1 MFCTAYLDDVLIY
14 SDSFDEHIEH
24 VTKVLEQLTEFK
36 LQCKPQ
42 KCEFHVQSTGYL
54 GVVNSIDGV
63 GMDPKKI
70 ESIVACPIPHV
81 VKDVKSFLGFSG
93 YYQRFIR
100 DYSKVTMS
108 LNHLTKKAVPFVW
121 DTSHF
126 DYEREIVVETDASD
140 FVSAGVLSQPDDAGI
155 LHPVGFF
162 LKKHSPAECNYEI
175 YDKELL
181 AIVRAFEEWRP
192 ELEGA
197 KSTIKVLTDHR
208 NLEYFMTSKLLNR
221 RQARWSEFLSR
232 FNFKII
238 FQPGHAN
245 GKADTL
251 TRRLGDRPEEGD
263 ERKKMMEQTV
273 LKSHNLGLL
282 ANFMPLDGASFLSKL
297 FIKGYEADPFPN
309 KVLKMLADNIQHS

>member
-1 MFCTAYLDDVLIY
+1 M
-14 SDSFDEHIEH
+14 
-24 VTKVLEQLTEFK
+24 
-36 LQCKPQ
+36 
-42 KCEFHVQSTGYL
+42 
-54 GVVNSIDGV
+54 
-63 GMDPKKI
+63 
-70 ESIVACPIPHV
+70 
-81 VKDVKSFLGFSG
+81 
-93 YYQRFIR
+93 
-100 DYSKVTMS
+100 
-108 LNHLTKKAVPFVW
+108 
-121 DTSHF
+121 
-126 DYEREIVVETDASD
+126 
-140 FVSAGVLSQPDDAGI
+140 LSQPDDAGI

-245 GKADTL
+245 GKADAL
-251 TRRLGDRPEEGD
+251 TRRSGDRPEEGD

-273 LKSHNLGLL
+273 LKSYNLGLL

-309 KVLKMLADNIQHS
+309 KVLKMLADNIQHSREISLASCKCDGNQLLYNNKLYVPNYPELRYAYTYYNKIMSLQQQDIQEELKHTNCYRENTFGLKCMMMLQDLSRIVTNVNDHEPRDMHLMVF